1 MIDQNH
7 ALTAPPSRCVTQPAD
22 LAPQGAF
29 TQLILKLQ
37 RAIADEGYR
46 SPTPVQEQSIPALL
60 DGCDLLGTAQT
71 GTGKTA
77 AFALPL
83 LQRLITKPRP
93 QNSRGLRPRALV
105 LAPTRELAA
114 QIGDSIRVYGRFAQI
129 RHTVIFGG
137 VNQGGQ
143 VRALGRGIDI
153 LVATPGRL
161 LDLMKQGFV
170 HLDEIEFFVLDEVDR
185 MLDMG
190 FIPDVKRIL
199 AKLPAQRQTAFF
211 SATMPPKMEE
221 LARTMVR
228 NPVRVTIAPKEP
240 AVASIAQKVLFV
252 GKQNKDTLL
261 VRLLENPR
269 IVKAVVFTQMK
280 HVANK
285 VVKKLAAA
293 GIEGAALHGN
303 KSQGA
308 RTRALD
314 GFRQGQFRVLV
325 ATDVAA
331 RGLDVDGISHV
342 INYDLPGDPETYVH
356 RIGRTARAG
365 AKGDAI
371 SFCTG
376 EDADQLRQIEKLLGT
391 PVPVEREHSYHCDET
406 CRRIESSADRG
417 ARSQPGHHVTAG
429 GAPPSTGRSH
439 SRRPRRNRQGR
450 MRF

>member
-1 MIDQNH
+1 MIDPNQ
-7 ALTAPPSRCVTQPAD
+7 ALTAPSLCCVPQKAERT
-22 LAPQGAF
+22 PQGAF
-29 TQLILKLQ
+29 TLLIHKLQ
-37 RAIADEGYR
+37 RAVAAEGYGA
-46 SPTPVQEQSIPALL
+46 PTPVQEQSIPALL
-60 DGCDLLGTAQT
+60 DGRDLLGTAQT

-77 AFALPL
+77 AFTLPL
-83 LQRLITKPRP
+83 LQRLITRPRP
-93 QNSRGLRPRALV
+93 QHSRGLRPRALV

-114 QIGDSIRVYGRFAQI
+114 QIGESIQAYGQFAAI
-129 RHTVIFGG
+129 RHAVIFGG
-137 VNQGGQ
+137 VNQASQ
-143 VRALGRGIDI
+143 VRALSRGIDL

-161 LDLMKQGFV
+161 LDLMKQGYAR
-170 HLDEIEFFVLDEVDR
+170 LDEVEIFVLDEVDR

-199 AKLPAQRQTAFF
+199 AALPAQRQTAFF

-228 NPVRVTIAPKEP
+228 NPVRVTIAPEEP
-240 AVASIAQKVLFV
+240 AVASIAQRVLFV
-252 GKQNKDTLL
+252 GKQNKDALL
-261 VRLLENPR
+261 VRLLENPH

-285 VVKKLAAA
+285 VVKRLSAA

-376 EDADQLRQIEKLLGT
+376 DDADQLRQIEKLLGT
-391 PVPVEREHSYHCDET
+391 PVPVERDHGYHCDDA

-417 ARSQPGHHVTAG
+417 ARSQPSRHAAG
-429 GAPPSTGRSH
+429 GGAAQTTGRSH